1 MARAMLNL
9 SDVRLQFRDLADA
22 RALLE
27 QSLKMFE
34 QLGMRWD
41 MVYVI
46 ENLGGMAA
54 YDGRPEDAA
63 RLIGAA
69 DRAREELGTPLPEG
83 EKVAYNRYLAAAKD
97 ALGEG
102 GFAAAWAEG
111 RALSVEEAAAYALSS

>member
-9 SDVRLQFRDLADA
+9 SDVRLHTRELDEARD
-22 RALLE
+22 LLE

-41 MVYVI
+41 IAYVI
-46 ENLGGMAA
+46 ENLGGVAA
-54 YDGRPEDAA
+54 YGGRPKDAA

-83 EKVAYNRYLAAAKD
+83 EKVAYNRYLAAARE
-97 ALGEG
+97 ALGDAA
-102 GFAAAWAEG
+102 FAAAWAEG
-111 RALSVEEAAAYALSS
+111 RAMTLEEAA